1 VPVEDRGKAPEWK
14 VCDYGVRKPLC
25 WYVWFRVIRVQ
36 SVSSSCIELSES
48 FSEHERK
55 AQGWSHASATMWG
68 WIFV

>member
-25 WYVWFRVIRVQ
+25 WYVWSRLIRVQ
-36 SVSSSCIELSES
+36 SVPSSCIELSES

-55 AQGWSHASATMWG
+55 AQG
-68 WIFV
+68 